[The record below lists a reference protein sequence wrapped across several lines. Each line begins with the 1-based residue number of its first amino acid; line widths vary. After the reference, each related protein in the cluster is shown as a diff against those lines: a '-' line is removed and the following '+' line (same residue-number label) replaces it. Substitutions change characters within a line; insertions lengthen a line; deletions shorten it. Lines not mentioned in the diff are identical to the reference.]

1 MAEQYIVGVAGFI
14 ACLLGLVFLYFN
26 SLVRFR
32 GLSKLGR
39 PATGNCG
46 AVGTTDIIIV
56 GAGVAGAALA
66 YSLGKDGRRVRVIER
81 DFTAPDRIA
90 GEGLMPGGYLKL
102 IELGLKDC
110 VDDIDAR
117 HVLGLVLYKNGK
129 DATLSFPVEKFESHV
144 AAKCFHNGRFVQRL
158 REKAASVHNVSLEQ
172 GTVTSLIEENGTVT
186 GVRYKDKSGRLLT
199 AYAPLTVVC
208 DGCFSNLRR
217 SLCNPKVDIPS
228 HFAGLVLTNCKLPN
242 EKYGA
247 LILAEPSPILFYPIS
262 STEIRCLVD
271 MPSRNVPSVSDG
283 ALAHYLKSLV
293 APNVFPEL
301 YPAFISA
308 IEKGNIRVMPNRV
321 MAAAPNR
328 IPGAFLIGDA
338 LNIRHPLT
346 GGGMTVA
353 LSDVVLVRNLL
364 RPLHDLSDAS
374 AVFAYL
380 ESFYTLRKPM
390 SSTINTMANV
400 LQVVFSAP
408 TGPVMEDIQQ
418 ACFGY
423 LRLGGVYANG
433 VSAIFSGLHPSPLS
447 LAFHFFAIVLY
458 GVGRLL
464 LPFPSPNRLWNGAK
478 LLWVASSILL
488 PFLWSEG
495 VRQMFFPLTVPAYYR
510 TPPGNCIKIYV
521 WLFALLLFS
530 AYMLQDG
537 RRVRVIEIREIVLM
551 RSMLN
556 EFGVIFYT
564 RMEMMPIVGL
574 EQGTVTS
581 LIEENGTVKGVH
593 YKDKTGRLP
602 TAYAP
607 LTIMDAAPHSTP
619 GALLTGGDACNV
631 WHAIT
636 RGPMPSTINTLANV
650 LHKVFGASSDP
661 EMENVQQ
668 ALFVYLKLG
677 GVFLHG
683 VSAMLSGLCP
693 RPSSLAFHFAAIA
706 IYGVGRLQY
715 TNLALPFVHVLL
727 FSGCIL

>member
-1 MAEQYIVGVAGFI
+1 MAEQYIVGVAGVI
-14 ACLLGLVFLYFN
+14 ACLLGLGFLYYN

-32 GLSKLGR
+32 GLSKLRR
-39 PATGNCG
+39 PATGNCE
-46 AVGTTDIIIV
+46 AVGATDIIIV

-129 DATLSFPVEKFESHV
+129 DATLPFPVEKFESHV

-186 GVRYKDKSGRLLT
+186 GVRYKDKSGRLLM

-228 HFAGLVLTNCKLPN
+228 HFAGLVLTNCKLPIEN
-242 EKYGA
+242 YGA

-271 MPSRNVPSVSDG
+271 IPSRNVPSVSGG
-283 ALAHYLKSLV
+283 AMAHYLKSLV
-293 APNVFPEL
+293 APKVSPEL

-353 LSDVVLVRNLL
+353 LSDVVLLRDLL

-374 AVFAYL
+374 AVFKYL

-423 LRLGGVYANG
+423 LRLGGVFANG

-488 PFLWSEG
+488 PFIWSEG

-510 TPPGNCIKIYV
+510 TPP
-521 WLFALLLFS
+521 AS
-530 AYMLQDG
+530 
-537 RRVRVIEIREIVLM
+537 
-551 RSMLN
+551 RS
-556 EFGVIFYT
+556 
-564 RMEMMPIVGL
+564 R
-574 EQGTVTS
+574 
-581 LIEENGTVKGVH
+581 
-593 YKDKTGRLP
+593 
-602 TAYAP
+602 
-607 LTIMDAAPHSTP
+607 
-619 GALLTGGDACNV
+619 
-631 WHAIT
+631 
-636 RGPMPSTINTLANV
+636 
-650 LHKVFGASSDP
+650 KV
-661 EMENVQQ
+661 
-668 ALFVYLKLG
+668 
-677 GVFLHG
+677 
-683 VSAMLSGLCP
+683 
-693 RPSSLAFHFAAIA
+693 
-706 IYGVGRLQY
+706 
-715 TNLALPFVHVLL
+715 
-727 FSGCIL
+727 